1 MAAAPTLQQPGT
13 AAADAQIEKY
23 KELIAQLTAI
33 ETGQNRVNAETAAYL
48 TLVEKT
54 TRFVTQFEA
63 QTVTIENEIEARK
76 LRNRLALEGVAPEL
90 IEGELRILELTRAYN
105 QTIGVLDAK
114 LQQLLPVKIENTNE
128 AYQAA
133 LGHLAELEALGPL
146 TEAQE
151 KLRKKLQD
159 IVNLR
164 ERLGTAVATSADNA
178 RTTAAAQVQTPQ
190 EKIEE
195 RIGALKKE
203 LADLTNVGNIA
214 ITVADGIGTAFGD
227 SFKGVISGSMTAK
240 EALASFF
247 TSVADMFLDM
257 AAQII
262 AKMITMAILNAVLGV
277 LPGSSGG
284 GGGFGA
290 AGAGF
295 GGSNAFGSFDAG
307 GGLAFGGGLN
317 LMARANGGPV
327 SSGQPYMVGERG
339 PELFVPGR
347 SGTIVANDKM
357 GGGGD
362 VNVVVNVDAK
372 GSSVEGNEQGANQ
385 LGRVISAAVQS
396 ELIKQQ
402 RPGGILAR

>member
-1 MAAAPTLQQPGT
+1 
-13 AAADAQIEKY
+13 
-23 KELIAQLTAI
+23 
-33 ETGQNRVNAETAAYL
+33 
-48 TLVEKT
+48 
-54 TRFVTQFEA
+54 
-63 QTVTIENEIEARK
+63 
-76 LRNRLALEGVAPEL
+76 
-90 IEGELRILELTRAYN
+90 
-105 QTIGVLDAK
+105 
-114 LQQLLPVKIENTNE
+114 
-128 AYQAA
+128 
-133 LGHLAELEALGPL
+133 
-146 TEAQE
+146 
-151 KLRKKLQD
+151 
-159 IVNLR
+159 
-164 ERLGTAVATSADNA
+164 LGTAVATSADNA

-227 SFKGVISGSMTAK
+227 SFKGIISGSMTAK

-262 AKMITMAILNAVLGV
+262 AKMIQMAILNTIVGL
-277 LPGSSGG
+277 LPGG
-284 GGGFGA
+284 GGLGTAVSPEVGA
-290 AGAGF
+290 IGQGSSIFAAANGATFSNGIAKFARGGIVDSPTLFKFAQGGAMQTGLMGEAGPEAIMPLTRGPGGQLGVSNF
-295 GGSNAFGSFDAG
+295 GGS
-307 GGLAFGGGLN
+307 
-317 LMARANGGPV
+317 
-327 SSGQPYMVGERG
+327 
-339 PELFVPGR
+339 
-347 SGTIVANDKM
+347 
-357 GGGGD
+357 GD